1 MPESCARDG
10 SDCASQH
17 RNTSRFFLR
26 SASSLKLTSG
36 PATEHSP
43 VPLPLTIPQ
52 WAGGIQPKRPKL
64 FFPFLA
70 PLALGW
76 TFMALFAGGG
86 WSWGRQVLVIRE
98 DFRLWAQGRV
108 WHTVLIVRRILWRRR
123 QGWVGNI
130 LRHRLFL
137 RGRRRGGIRR
147 GGIRSRRGIGHLAI
161 FKLKDLSKSIHVCWG
176 CGTGSLRR
184 TYSALEM
191 KIKASTGAGAAM
203 AGTTGF
209 GVTTL
214 FGFVKHSSSLCSAA
228 AFQAP
233 CKPTGSKW
241 SPFWTLQTIAAR
253 CLRRSGSRVGC
264 TGTSCRKALFSSA
277 SKSDLGLSSAW
288 LLLVA
293 TFNTT
298 NAWLSFKVTRP
309 CTGID
314 ILSCM
319 LTGGRV
325 AMLRAESYK
334 LWSEG
339 GDASLWQRFISLKC
353 KSSSDLRSKI
363 ED

>member
-1 MPESCARDG
+1 MWHCFVGRRVARKT
-10 SDCASQH
+10 
-17 RNTSRFFLR
+17 N
-26 SASSLKLTSG
+26 
-36 PATEHSP
+36 
-43 VPLPLTIPQ
+43 
-52 WAGGIQPKRPKL
+52 
-64 FFPFLA
+64 
-70 PLALGW
+70 
-76 TFMALFAGGG
+76 
-86 WSWGRQVLVIRE
+86 
-98 DFRLWAQGRV
+98 
-108 WHTVLIVRRILWRRR
+108 
-123 QGWVGNI
+123 
-130 LRHRLFL
+130 LFL
-137 RGRRRGGIRR
+137 
-147 GGIRSRRGIGHLAI
+147 
-161 FKLKDLSKSIHVCWG
+161 
-176 CGTGSLRR
+176 
-184 TYSALEM
+184 EM
-191 KIKASTGAGAAM
+191 QIKVTAGAGA
-203 AGTTGF
+203 GRDETCCF

-214 FGFVKHSSSLCSAA
+214 FGFVKHSNSLCSAA

-339 GDASLWQRFISLKC
+339 GDASL
-353 KSSSDLRSKI
+353 
-363 ED
+363 

>member
-1 MPESCARDG
+1 MSSPRYQYSYWAERIWACKRPMPARTFVPFDKRSLINFQQRSMCWVPHFTFTVFPPG
-10 SDCASQH
+10 NLWTFILTKFGLVHSH
-17 RNTSRFFLR
+17 FPFFLTRFFWWTTESWRTPGSFILYALAESVWKITERLANHFLPKGPQSCFVMGPGPGDRVAVNVGLSRASTSVWGFPLWTNPHHCSQSMER
-26 SASSLKLTSG
+26 SAFTSCSQ
-36 PATEHSP
+36 A
-43 VPLPLTIPQ
+43 
-52 WAGGIQPKRPKL
+52 
-64 FFPFLA
+64 
-70 PLALGW
+70 
-76 TFMALFAGGG
+76 
-86 WSWGRQVLVIRE
+86 
-98 DFRLWAQGRV
+98 
-108 WHTVLIVRRILWRRR
+108 
-123 QGWVGNI
+123 
-130 LRHRLFL
+130 
-137 RGRRRGGIRR
+137 
-147 GGIRSRRGIGHLAI
+147 
-161 FKLKDLSKSIHVCWG
+161 
-176 CGTGSLRR
+176 
-184 TYSALEM
+184 
-191 KIKASTGAGAAM
+191 ASD
-203 AGTTGF
+203 
-209 GVTTL
+209 
-214 FGFVKHSSSLCSAA
+214 K
-228 AFQAP
+228 AP

-339 GDASLWQRFISLKC
+339 GDASLWQRLTTSLKC

>member
-1 MPESCARDG
+1 
-10 SDCASQH
+10 
-17 RNTSRFFLR
+17 
-26 SASSLKLTSG
+26 
-36 PATEHSP
+36 
-43 VPLPLTIPQ
+43 
-52 WAGGIQPKRPKL
+52 
-64 FFPFLA
+64 
-70 PLALGW
+70 
-76 TFMALFAGGG
+76 MALFAGGG

-98 DFRLWAQGRV
+98 GFRLWAQGRV

-137 RGRRRGGIRR
+137 RGRRRGGIRI

-161 FKLKDLSKSIHVCWG
+161 FKLKDLSKSMHVCWG

-184 TYSALEM
+184 THSALEM

-339 GDASLWQRFISLKC
+339 GDASL
-353 KSSSDLRSKI
+353 
-363 ED
+363 